1 MRIKSKTRKRRGGI
15 AIAGIGRSGIGVM
28 PTAIGGAIRM
38 VSDTVGGL
46 IKGTGD
52 GIANMMGSK
61 PDVKSSANVP
71 DVIPSQL
78 DSTKSKAQDQ
88 KGGKRKRRKCKH
100 TTRPSLYQIIRTTM
114 NRIRRNRT
122 RVRPNNVAR
131 GHGKSKKRRKRN
143 ITKRK
148 KKKRRK
154 RKK

>member
-78 DSTKSKAQDQ
+78 DSTKSKAPDQ
-88 KGGKRKRRKCKH
+88 KGGKRKRRKGKH
-100 TTRPSLYQIIRTTM
+100 TTRPSLYQRIRTTM
-114 NRIRRNRT
+114 NRMRRN

-131 GHGKSKKRRKRN
+131 GYNKSKKRRKRN

-148 KKKRRK
+148 KKKRRR